1 MVKQLNEN
9 EFKDVLASGKKFFV
23 DFYADWC
30 GPCRAMGP
38 VVDEVSEELTNV
50 DFYKVNVDEAEN
62 LAEALMITNIPC
74 FMVFEEGKLQKKFVG
89 MMSKESLIEKI

>member
-1 MVKQLNEN
+1 MVKQLSEK
-9 EFKDVLASGKKFFV
+9 EFKDVLESGKKFFV

-38 VVDEVSEELTNV
+38 VVEEVSEEVTNV
-50 DFYKVNVDEAEN
+50 EFYKVNVDDAEN

-74 FMVFEEGKLQKKFVG
+74 FMVFEDKKLTKKFVG